1 MQRGEGPPCQLI
13 RKRAAH
19 QLSPYHLTLQREKG
33 NRTGYA
39 TTLFIPSLFSTA
51 QANETVRVYSPLN
64 TGWFPRSASTFPH
77 ETSLAGSHA
86 PLAIGMGNAPLP
98 AKAPQIGGSKTPLD
112 GKK

>member
-1 MQRGEGPPCQLI
+1 MPFVSALLTNSHPITL
-13 RKRAAH
+13 
-19 QLSPYHLTLQREKG
+19 PYSAKKVSQQ
-33 NRTGYA
+33 NRICNH
-39 TTLFIPSLFSTA
+39 LFIPSLFSTA

-86 PLAIGMGNAPLP
+86 PLAIGMGSAPLP
-98 AKAPQIGGSKTPLD
+98 AKAPQIGGSQTPLD